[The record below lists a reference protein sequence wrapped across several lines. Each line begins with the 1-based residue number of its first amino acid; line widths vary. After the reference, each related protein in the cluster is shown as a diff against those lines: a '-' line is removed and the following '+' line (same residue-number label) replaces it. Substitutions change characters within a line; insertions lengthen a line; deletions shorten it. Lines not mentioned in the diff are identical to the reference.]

1 MPVRTGDEV
10 KVEDWYCWTGFGFAV
25 NTGGKSAE
33 FTVTMA
39 LFEVT
44 VTGMIELSV
53 TLS

>member
-10 KVEDWYCWTGFGFAV
+10 RVEGWDCWTEFGFAV
-25 NTGGKSAE
+25 TTEAKSAE